1 MLTQDAGRCDDEIQE
16 YREHQQEL
24 AGQLE
29 DRQLNVQQLQS
40 NADNL
45 DADIER
51 LHDAKQKVGR
61 LKLNSRSVVL
71 LVLMLCFRTCRTFWQ
86 DNNAPSITSS

>member
-1 MLTQDAGRCDDEIQE
+1 MHLFLCCVVAQDASQSDNEIRE

-51 LHDAKQKVGR
+51 LHDAKQKVCWS
-61 LKLNSRSVVL
+61 SR
-71 LVLMLCFRTCRTFWQ
+71 
-86 DNNAPSITSS
+86 